1 MQQRTVKEEAARIIK
16 QLPDHVSWEDI
27 MYNLYVRQKREKGI
41 KAADEG
47 KVISQEEMERKYFK
61 DES

>member
-27 MYNLYVRQKREKGI
+27 MYNLYVRQKIEKGI